1 MFLPCVECCGDG
13 IMPVNPDVI
22 CCDGVQQQR
31 PPNAECCGERSYD
44 SMRQIC
50 CGGQVVEKVKYQDQY
65 LNVLNEYL
73 SLFGITIEEYA
84 ERHGVKLDSMLPCLG
99 CCGDQPYYESD
110 DKICCDGVLQ
120 PKPPNGECCGRR
132 AIDTVRMICC
142 DGVAQLRPPNADCC
156 GRRAYN
162 RLTEKCCRN
171 DTTVETTTAEKITVT
186 DTSSTSSTTTETT
199 TTMTTTTTPKPHGGD
214 GGKS

>member
-31 PPNAECCGERSYD
+31 PPNAECCGKRAYD

-50 CGGQVVEKVKYQDQY
+50 CGGQVIKKEEYQQKYHQLLMD
-65 LNVLNEYL
+65 YL
-73 SLFGITIEEYA
+73 SLFGITIEQYA
-84 ERHGVKLDSMLPCLG
+84 EKHGVKLDSMLPCLG

-120 PKPPNGECCGRR
+120 PKPPNGECCGRK
-132 AIDTVRMICC
+132 AIDTVMTICC

-162 RLTEKCCRN
+162 RLTEKCCVE
-171 DTTVETTTAEKITVT
+171 TVETTTTEKTTAI
-186 DTSSTSSTTTETT
+186 DTSSTTTETT
-199 TTMTTTTTPKPHGGD
+199 TTTSTTMTPNPHGGD